1 MNMWFN
7 SLLLYFSCISKPN
20 YDNKQEFIS
29 YSRKKSNIIPKWEES
44 ENTLNELTIT
54 TGKDILEKPLYNHI
68 IDSDPFI
75 GSGIGGWKEETVL
88 SSLSVEMMI
97 LSDLTKKLGLKGFE
111 YLLTCGTENGKVI
124 LDGLSSNNEVY
135 DAYKDGDIIEGV
147 LQTNYVFYK
156 RQIRKVNFEKYER
169 IVYNEIESE
178 KELNEIYNSYL
189 CTCNN
194 KYPIIA
200 MKNNEMNEEL
210 SLILKWMSSSI
221 NNKKLFY
228 VTNRP
233 GSLNMHFRN
242 IYHKMYNKMKVKDLH
257 RIVKQYNEMKMV
269 NREINSLFK
278 FINRC
283 L

>member
-1 MNMWFN
+1 MNIWFN

-29 YSRKKSNIIPKWEES
+29 YSRKKSNIIPKWEEC
-44 ENTLNELTIT
+44 EKTLNELTIT

-68 IDSDPFI
+68 LDSDPFI
-75 GSGIGGWKEETVL
+75 GLGTGSWKEETVL

-97 LSDLTKKLGLKGFE
+97 LSDLTKKFGLKGFE
-111 YLLTCGTENGKVI
+111 YLYTSGTENGKVI
-124 LDGLSSNNEVY
+124 LDGLSSNDEVY
-135 DAYKDGDIIEGV
+135 NAYKDGDIVEGV
-147 LQTNYVFYK
+147 LQTNYVFYR
-156 RQIRKVNFEKYER
+156 RQIKKVKFENYER

-178 KELNEIYNSYL
+178 KELNEIYNGYL

-210 SLILKWMSSSI
+210 SLILKWLSSSI

-228 VTNRP
+228 ITNRP
-233 GSLNMHFRN
+233 GSLNMHFMN
-242 IYHKMYNKMKVKDLH
+242 IYNKMCNKMKVKDLH
-257 RIVKQYNEMKMV
+257 RIVKQYNQMKMV
-269 NREINSLFK
+269 NKEINSLFK